1 MKSTIHPSFILN
13 PANLVFFQILHK
25 LHLGSFPEIS
35 NLNHLQWFSY
45 IIQLFPKF
53 LYMLSV
59 SLRFISLQFN
69 PTFIRAFKFP
79 SSLTWYRC
87 RNNSEFEVLWPTHF
101 QISAA
106 INCVLKIKKENF
118 LIFFLSSPLN
128 MSYQI
133 KSFKIQIIP
142 KICLTTKLKL
152 I

>member
-25 LHLGSFPEIS
+25 LHLRSFPEIS

-69 PTFIRAFKFP
+69 PTYIRAFKFP
-79 SSLTWYRC
+79 SSL
-87 RNNSEFEVLWPTHF
+87 VLWPTHF

-133 KSFKIQIIP
+133 KFFKIQIIP